1 METNNYIDKLFG
13 NNIVGNITILDFFL
27 NLLFTL
33 FLSLLVG
40 FIYSKFGRSLSN
52 RKEFASN
59 FCLLSMTTM
68 LIISIVKSS
77 LALSLGLVGA
87 LSIVRFRTAIKEPE
101 ELIYL
106 FISIAIGLGLGAN
119 QVLTTFLAT
128 IFICLFIYFRFKLTA
143 SESNQFFNLLI
154 TIPNAQKNNFDSII
168 KIVSK
173 YSDSLN
179 IRRYTEEKKR
189 IETCLQCNIS
199 SYEEMRI
206 LQKEIVSECPDI
218 SIDFIDNSDI

>member
-1 METNNYIDKLFG
+1 METNNLIEQLTG
-13 NNIVGNITILDFFL
+13 SNIVGNITTIDLVV

-33 FLSLLVG
+33 FLSLSVS
-40 FIYSKFGRSLSN
+40 FIYSKYGRSISN

-59 FCLLSMTTM
+59 FTLLSMTTM

-101 ELIYL
+101 ELTYL

-119 QVLTTFLAT
+119 QVFSTFLGT
-128 IFICLFIYFRFKLTA
+128 IIICSFIFIRHKLT
-143 SESNQFFNLLI
+143 SNESHQFFNLLI
-154 TIPNAQKNNFDSII
+154 TIPNSEKDNFDLII
-168 KIVSK
+168 DIVSN
-173 YSDSLN
+173 SCDDLN

-189 IETCLQCNIS
+189 VETCLQLNIS
-199 SYEEMRI
+199 SFEEMRY
-206 LQKEIVSECPDI
+206 LQKKLISNFPDI
-218 SIDFIDNSDI
+218 SIDFIDNFGI

>member
-1 METNNYIDKLFG
+1 LETNNYIDKLFG